1 MPGGMHDSFQRSG
14 SSFGLPL
21 LLGPNGIL
29 NLFRKG
35 LVRCPRLCSSQS
47 VVGMMVYSYSVS
59 SYVFQFLFV
68 TPFSNVLF
76 TLFLFPFAKQESPR
90 HS

>member
-1 MPGGMHDSFQRSG
+1 MTVFNARGRRSVYPCSWDPMG
-14 SSFGLPL
+14 SLTISGRGWFDV
-21 LLGPNGIL
+21 LG
-29 NLFRKG
+29 
-35 LVRCPRLCSSQS
+35 LCSSQS
-47 VVGMMVYSYSVS
+47 VVGMMVYIYSVS
-59 SYVFQFLFV
+59 SCVFQFLFV